1 MIFLT
6 LFLEFFKIGLFTIG
20 GGYAMIPL
28 LEQTVNKYGW
38 LSGSEFLDMIGLSE
52 ITPGPIAINMATYI
66 GSIQGG
72 QALGFFGSILGSL
85 IATLAV
91 VLPAFIIMLLIAIF
105 LKKLMKNKYV
115 QGALKGI
122 RPVAFALIFTAGIF
136 LFSDFLTP
144 INNVDGQ
151 FSISANKIGIFIFML
166 IAFAYFVYR
175 FVSKKKVSP
184 ILLILSSAI
193 IGIVVNY
200 LLLIPA

>member
-28 LEQTVNKYGW
+28 LEQTVKKYGW

-72 QALGFFGSILGSL
+72 QALGIFGSILGSL

-151 FSISANKIGIFIFML
+151 FSISTNKIGIFIFIL